1 MLVTFTCDAHEN
13 ITLFGDVAIRLLKMM
28 GQSGTVPSALLAEN
42 VSAALAQLQQSIDQ
56 EKKTRSL
63 QPSKNTS
70 EDDDEVSIVHRALPL
85 IELLQYALKQKCN
98 VMWT

>member
-70 EDDDEVSIVHRALPL
+70 EDDEEVSIVHRALPL